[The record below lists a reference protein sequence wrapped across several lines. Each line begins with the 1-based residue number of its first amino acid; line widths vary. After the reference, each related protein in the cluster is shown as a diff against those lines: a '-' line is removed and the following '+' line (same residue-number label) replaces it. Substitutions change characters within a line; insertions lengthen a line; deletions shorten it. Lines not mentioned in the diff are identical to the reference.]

1 MTETKRILMERDN
14 LTSEEVDEAM
24 SGIRKM
30 VADGASLEDIED
42 ALHYDLG
49 LEPDYIFDFIWFVHS
64 RLKFEGKYIDKY
76 VFALTL
82 LCEG

>member
-14 LTSEEVDEAM
+14 LTSEEADEAM

-49 LEPDYIFDFIWFVHS
+49 LEPDYIFDFI
-64 RLKFEGKYIDKY
+64 
-76 VFALTL
+76 
-82 LCEG
+82 